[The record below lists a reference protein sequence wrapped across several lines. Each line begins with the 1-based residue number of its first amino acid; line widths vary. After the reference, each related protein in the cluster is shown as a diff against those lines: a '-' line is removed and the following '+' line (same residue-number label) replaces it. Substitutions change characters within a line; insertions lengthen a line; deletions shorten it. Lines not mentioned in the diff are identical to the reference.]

1 MHRTFSPPPTAL
13 PYPLPELRLPTGFYK
28 AGGAATASQER
39 VQECVEAAKLRSRE
53 VRGML
58 QQALEQADAAAA
70 GAAS

>member
-1 MHRTFSPPPTAL
+1 
-13 PYPLPELRLPTGFYK
+13 
-28 AGGAATASQER
+28 
-39 VQECVEAAKLRSRE
+39 VQECVEASKLRSRE

>member
-1 MHRTFSPPPTAL
+1 MTPCLSL
-13 PYPLPELRLPTGFYK
+13 PKPGIHAGFYK
-28 AGGAATASQER
+28 AGGAATASQEG
-39 VQECVEAAKLRSRE
+39 VQECVEAAKLRSKE